1 MLCRFFPRSIH
12 FCSVSMSVLL
22 KCPVGNVPWKR
33 VCGCCPVR
41 GCCRRCRRVAR
52 PTCVCVCAKRVRGG
66 RGRDE
71 STKKKIKNPASCRT
85 VLRTTR
91 QSYTDHSSKYT
102 LGCLTT
108 RQSIYTLTPQL
119 SQNTIAS
126 MPSFNHMSQSH
137 DPFPNFCS
145 LPPWLCGPT
154 DLYSVPFPH
163 FFCGCRA
170 LLRCHLSGT
179 RPCVLATNV
188 LSQT

>member
-1 MLCRFFPRSIH
+1 
-12 FCSVSMSVLL
+12 MSHGNAFVVVVLFVVVVGVVDVL
-22 KCPVGNVPWKR
+22 RDRPV
-33 VCGCCPVR
+33 
-41 GCCRRCRRVAR
+41 
-52 PTCVCVCAKRVRGG
+52 CVCVRSVCEVAEAETSRR
-66 RGRDE
+66 
-71 STKKKIKNPASCRT
+71 KKKLKIQRVAALSCALL
-85 VLRTTR
+85 VKVILTTR